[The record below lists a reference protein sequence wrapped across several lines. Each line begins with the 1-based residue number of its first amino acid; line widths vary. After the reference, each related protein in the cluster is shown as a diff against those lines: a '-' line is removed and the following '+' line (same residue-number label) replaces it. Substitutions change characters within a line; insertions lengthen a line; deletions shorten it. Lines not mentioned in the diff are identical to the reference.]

1 MRKLFT
7 SYRLQIIGAAM
18 VLLTSLAPKALAD
31 DRFAVAVGPH
41 DSLVIF
47 GPKGDRVAELPVPS
61 ISQPVTVAGT
71 SFQVSFGRD
80 ANDLL
85 TAIFAPNSSQ
95 PQDLHFNV
103 LNKSVDASKAAVV
116 TLTFSSALNHVTVD
130 PGYVGSV
137 AVNSTNIKHHD
148 LVDANT
154 TPRRVAPQPVAILR
168 PATELEPADA
178 ASSSAPVV
186 HHSAPVITHAT
197 ATAEAQVSTTT
208 TSASHEAAQPVAA
221 TSEPTSSP
229 VPSSESD
236 TVAHD
241 ASPPLPNRIP
251 PNTKVSDSNY
261 PPITAQPL
269 VGSLFAQPPPLGS
282 LNESLIGTDSKPHP
296 KLYWSEPVTPPN
308 GTPPAVGINEMKLVE
323 VHGSV
328 NIKKADGD
336 IEQGREGTI
345 VPSGATVQTTSDASS
360 AAVFIGGVDSAR
372 LLPHTEVKITENL
385 NGSVRHTSIDL
396 KTGSVF
402 SRVGR
407 RTGET
412 QDYQV
417 KTSEGVAAARG
428 TEFADHRGVG
438 SDGKMHHYVFV
449 AKGTV
454 QALMGGV
461 EFKLVSGKF
470 GDLGAAIMPP
480 SANGDDKAV
489 LIAILE
495 ALQPFNAKFNAI
507 LGRIPDGT
515 ASPAEQAFYTALVNT
530 FFSEQLPA
538 VFDQFDDYPNV
549 LREIIPAAR
558 RALNQDLQPFG
569 TNPLTPF

>member
-1 MRKLFT
+1 M
-7 SYRLQIIGAAM
+7 SCRLQMFGAAL
-18 VLLTSLAPKALAD
+18 VLLTAVAPKAMAD
-31 DRFAVAVGPH
+31 DRFAVAVGSH

-47 GPKGDRVAELPVPS
+47 GPKGERVAELPVPS

-103 LNKSVDASKAAVV
+103 LNKAVDASKAAVV

-137 AVNSTNIKHHD
+137 AVNSTSIKHHD
-148 LVDANT
+148 LADANYA
-154 TPRRVAPQPVAILR
+154 PRRVAPQPVAISR
-168 PATELEPADA
+168 PATELEPADT
-178 ASSSAPVV
+178 SAPPAPV
-186 HHSAPVITHAT
+186 HHSAPAVTHVKAP
-197 ATAEAQVSTTT
+197 AEPQVTT
-208 TSASHEAAQPVAA
+208 TSVTHETAQPAVKTTAAVAP
-221 TSEPTSSP
+221 EPTSSP
-229 VPSSESD
+229 APASESD
-236 TVAHD
+236 TVMHD
-241 ASPPLPNRIP
+241 STPPLANHVP
-251 PNTKVSDSNY
+251 PDTKVGNTEY
-261 PPITAQPL
+261 PPVTAPPL
-269 VGSLFAQPPPLGS
+269 VGSLLAQPPQPGA
-282 LNESLIGTDSKPHP
+282 LNQSLIGSNNKSHP

-323 VHGSV
+323 VHGPV
-328 NIKKADGD
+328 TIKKADGD
-336 IEQGREGTI
+336 TEPGKEGMI
-345 VPSGATVQTTSDASS
+345 VPSGATVITTSDASS

-372 LLPHTEVKITENL
+372 LLPHTEVKISENL
-385 NGSVRHTSIDL
+385 KGTVRHTSIDL
-396 KTGSVF
+396 QTGSVF

-417 KTSEGVAAARG
+417 KTAEGVAAARG
-428 TEFADHRGVG
+428 TEFADHRGLG

-461 EFKLVSGKF
+461 EFKLVAGKF
-470 GDLGAAIMPP
+470 GDLGVAIMPP
-480 SANGDDKAV
+480 SDDGNAV

-495 ALQPFNAKFNAI
+495 ALQPFNTKFNAI
-507 LGRIPDGT
+507 LGRIQDGT
-515 ASPAEQAFYTALVNT
+515 ATPAEQAFYTALVNT
-530 FFSEQLPA
+530 FFGEQLPSIL
-538 VFDQFDDYPNV
+538 DEFDDYPNV
-549 LREIIPAAR
+549 LREVIPAAR
-558 RALNQDLQPFG
+558 RALNQDLEPFG